1 MGRSASDSPAAAPW
15 PAVPGTLAACDR
27 RRRRPRR
34 PDRDAAGGA
43 AARQPRGQRR
53 DRDPGGVPGRAGHRG
68 RAGRRR
74 ARALPALSGRRSHRG
89 RGRGPARPAPAA
101 ARCRPALL
109 HPATRPRT
117 RLRRRLR
124 APHRSGRRPLDILLT
139 SRVAVDRSQN
149 RAELWLRLG
158 AEIGAHPE
166 AAAPAFRSPEAERRT
181 AEALLLGGGF
191 EDGRLLIGLA
201 PGAGYGRG
209 ADGYSAA
216 DLRWDVE
223 RHAHLANQLA
233 HRHGA
238 GIVLLGGQEDRAL
251 TDELLLDLEADHLD
265 LVGQLSV
272 SEAAAV
278 VARCDLV
285 VAADTPVLH
294 MAAATGT
301 PSIGVF
307 GPTDGRRRG
316 PWGPEQHVVQ
326 AVSGRS
332 PVAGTHRLRVD
343 DVLARIESSL

>member
-1 MGRSASDSPAAAPW
+1 MIVAVVVPGGLTETLQAAPLLGSLLVSGETVILAASPEGAAIGAGLVGVERVLSLSCLADGATGGVVAALLALRRQRLDAALLCSTRQRDRVLAFAAGCARRIGPAA
-15 PAVPGTLAACDR
+15 G
-27 RRRRPRR
+27 
-34 PDRDAAGGA
+34 
-43 AARQPRGQRR
+43 
-53 DRDPGGVPGRAGHRG
+53 
-68 RAGRRR
+68 
-74 ARALPALSGRRSHRG
+74 
-89 RGRGPARPAPAA
+89 
-101 ARCRPALL
+101 
-109 HPATRPRT
+109 
-117 RLRRRLR
+117 
-124 APHRSGRRPLDILLT
+124 PLDILLT

-181 AEALLLGGGF
+181 AEALLIGGGF

-201 PGAGYGRG
+201 PGGGYGRG